1 MNSERLLA
9 HYASI
14 ADAPDAVARL
24 RCFILDLAVRGK
36 LVPQNPED
44 EPASELLK
52 RIAAVECSSRRH
64 HQWPEID
71 RSEVLDDLPS
81 GWSAAPLIALGSWA
95 IGAGFPKSEQG
106 LSKGSHL
113 FLKVSDMN
121 LPRNDKY
128 ITTSNNFIDDE
139 AAGRMGAKIHPPGT
153 IIFPKIGG
161 AIATNKRRILTK
173 GSAIDNNCLGITFS
187 KELDIEWAYLLL
199 TTLDFS
205 RYQAGTA
212 VPALQQSVLG
222 RIAVGLPPL
231 AEQRRIVAKVNE
243 LMALCEQLRDARA
256 KREAVRDQL
265 TAASFARLNAADPDA
280 LRDAARFALSAL
292 PVLSARP
299 DQIKQ
304 LRQIILHLAILGKI
318 VHQDSNDEPA
328 HASVALVRSEA
339 EIAIRDG
346 VIKRRSVV
354 GLVDD
359 SELLNLP
366 HGWRWSQLGE
376 VTRPV
381 PYAIKRGPFGS
392 AIRKDMFV
400 PKGFKIYEQQHAI
413 SGDFSKGTYYIS
425 EERFEQLSAFELH
438 PNEILVSCSGTVGRV
453 AIVPP
458 MIERGIINQA
468 LLKLSLHQSAILNE
482 YFLILFPAFFMR
494 TDTLSNLQGTAQK
507 NIPGVDVLREMP
519 FPLPPIAEQHRIVTK
534 VDELMTLCHRLEASL
549 AAGDDTRRRLL
560 NALLAEVL
568 TPAGAVIPGEP
579 ARVAAYG

>member
-1 MNSERLLA
+1 
-9 HYASI
+9 
-14 ADAPDAVARL
+14 
-24 RCFILDLAVRGK
+24 
-36 LVPQNPED
+36 
-44 EPASELLK
+44 
-52 RIAAVECSSRRH
+52 
-64 HQWPEID
+64 
-71 RSEVLDDLPS
+71 
-81 GWSAAPLIALGSWA
+81 
-95 IGAGFPKSEQG
+95 
-106 LSKGSHL
+106 
-113 FLKVSDMN
+113 
-121 LPRNDKY
+121 
-128 ITTSNNFIDDE
+128 
-139 AAGRMGAKIHPPGT
+139 
-153 IIFPKIGG
+153 
-161 AIATNKRRILTK
+161 
-173 GSAIDNNCLGITFS
+173 
-187 KELDIEWAYLLL
+187 
-199 TTLDFS
+199 
-205 RYQAGTA
+205 
-212 VPALQQSVLG
+212 
-222 RIAVGLPPL
+222 LPPL